1 MKHLLLCLVLL
12 GATWGYS
19 QNRDCDPV
27 VLKGSQASCM
37 RGETPTNIVAFKFSN
52 NQWTQIPVQID
63 EMVLRDIQAP
73 YGPNDCPY
81 KSYEPIVWNVLF
93 YADSKTYT
101 GADTDASFDN
111 DDELVFMAKDAG
123 ELAPTSSCPS
133 GVVQSTK
140 CEIKVTD
147 PLDNTTLGY
156 IYIFRQTGG
165 LSQGAGKDYVTHNFS
180 YANNYKQSYV
190 HCAKKET
197 GVNPENTVIK
207 TSNYEVGFIFRWV
220 ETVLKI
226 FTGNSTGVDILD
238 RHQMT
243 ITTSGC
249 DHTEETFSTS
259 EGAIVTAIDGPVR
272 AIRSVIGANSGPYM
286 QMTYLFTDCKADYIM
301 YFRLH
306 PANGYHDLFDFNS
319 AASGMKY
326 YSNQNMGGVTIN
338 GSQDAVTT
346 TNPNAWELITGN
358 QGTIVTSFE
367 YETDMRTGTLAQYD
381 AGQVEGG
388 VHAYYDDAGNG
399 TAFKCTGDG
408 QAIGTSGFRLKTQEC
423 TDRRFTFDQYPECMP
438 GQVKTFTE
446 WRTHYFLAPNQTTNV
461 ASKYGSYAKNP
472 LQGVIK
478 AIGSCNTS
486 GPSCTDGIQNGNET
500 GIDCGGSCTPC
511 AVQPTCTDGIQNGN
525 ETGVDCGGSCTPCV
539 VQPTCTDGIKNGT
552 ETGVDCGGSC
562 TPCASSCPT
571 PTGLT
576 TTNIT
581 TTKAKLNWTA
591 VSGAKNYTVQIRAIG
606 TTTWTVKSSKK
617 NTLSISKLQPGTT
630 YEWQVRT
637 NCTSES
643 SAFSN
648 LVTFVTAGGS
658 AIGNGAALIQV
669 EDIENMQVT
678 LYPTPTNEVLN
689 LTASDVMEHIWVIDL
704 TGRVVQT
711 LAPAA
716 ISTTINVS
724 QLAKGHYF
732 VRVNTTTGSQTLRFV
747 KQ

>member
-1 MKHLLLCLVLL
+1 
-12 GATWGYS
+12 
-19 QNRDCDPV
+19 
-27 VLKGSQASCM
+27 
-37 RGETPTNIVAFKFSN
+37 
-52 NQWTQIPVQID
+52 
-63 EMVLRDIQAP
+63 
-73 YGPNDCPY
+73 
-81 KSYEPIVWNVLF
+81 
-93 YADSKTYT
+93 
-101 GADTDASFDN
+101 
-111 DDELVFMAKDAG
+111 
-123 ELAPTSSCPS
+123 
-133 GVVQSTK
+133 
-140 CEIKVTD
+140 
-147 PLDNTTLGY
+147 
-156 IYIFRQTGG
+156 
-165 LSQGAGKDYVTHNFS
+165 
-180 YANNYKQSYV
+180 
-190 HCAKKET
+190 
-197 GVNPENTVIK
+197 
-207 TSNYEVGFIFRWV
+207 
-220 ETVLKI
+220 
-226 FTGNSTGVDILD
+226 
-238 RHQMT
+238 
-243 ITTSGC
+243 
-249 DHTEETFSTS
+249 
-259 EGAIVTAIDGPVR
+259 
-272 AIRSVIGANSGPYM
+272 
-286 QMTYLFTDCKADYIM
+286 
-301 YFRLH
+301 
-306 PANGYHDLFDFNS
+306 
-319 AASGMKY
+319 
-326 YSNQNMGGVTIN
+326 
-338 GSQDAVTT
+338 
-346 TNPNAWELITGN
+346 
-358 QGTIVTSFE
+358 
-367 YETDMRTGTLAQYD
+367 
-381 AGQVEGG
+381 
-388 VHAYYDDAGNG
+388 
-399 TAFKCTGDG
+399 
-408 QAIGTSGFRLKTQEC
+408 
-423 TDRRFTFDQYPECMP
+423 MP

-525 ETGVDCGGSCTPCV
+525 ETGIDCGGSCTPCAVQPTCTDGIQNGNETGVDCGGSCTPCAVQPTCTDGIKNGTETGVDCGGSCTPCVVQPTCTDGIQNGNETGVDCGGSCTPCV

-571 PTGLT
+571 

-606 TTTWTVKSSKK
+606 TTAWTIRSSKK
-617 NTLSISKLQPGTT
+617 NTLSVSKLQPGTT